1 MSNASVRC
9 AAIARGR
16 ALGLRQAL
24 AGSGGGQH
32 NARASFRI
40 GGSGVVLQRDA
51 QMAADVR
58 QARGAQLPGG
68 ARQPHCAGKGLRGLR
83 QAGGRAAGLHD
94 GAVKAGVVRCEKGS
108 AGQQRLQ
115 LRPELRKDGGA
126 GHLLPADAVQVGED
140 HARARRADVMK
151 GALHNHAGF
160 HAHQRQRT
168 SAVTPVV
175 RGFKIDGDE
184 GGRGGGCVKWHWGW
198 HNGNA

>member
-1 MSNASVRC
+1 M
-9 AAIARGR
+9 
-16 ALGLRQAL
+16 
-24 AGSGGGQH
+24 
-32 NARASFRI
+32 
-40 GGSGVVLQRDA
+40 VLQRDA
-51 QMAADVR
+51 QMAADIR

-68 ARQPHCAGKGLRGLR
+68 ARQAHGARKSMRGLL
-83 QAGGRAAGLHD
+83 QAGGSTAGLHD
-94 GAVKAGVVRCEKGS
+94 GAVKAGVVRSQEGS

-115 LRPELRKDGGA
+115 LRPELRNGGRA
-126 GHLLPADAVQVGED
+126 RHLLPADAVQVGED